1 MNLEITQMNKTHD
14 VIEPS
19 YINFLLRLNSILK
32 NSRIEPSNIDEDI
45 VHKTQQ
51 YEQEAFYLEMYTGI
65 ESDYSIE
72 NIAIKKTLDSG
83 SVWMR

>member
-1 MNLEITQMNKTHD
+1 MNKTRD

-19 YINFLLRLNSILK
+19 YINFLLRLNNILK
-32 NSRIEPSNIDEDI
+32 TSKIEPSNIDEDI

-51 YEQEAFYLEMYTGI
+51 YEQETFYLEMYTGI
-65 ESDYSIE
+65 EPDYSVQ
-72 NIAIKKTLDSG
+72 NNAIKKTLDSG